1 MFTNQT
7 PYTDFHEL
15 NLDWVLKQLDIFKAE
30 LATLE
35 DKVYNRVMAEIQPQ
49 IDTIQNTV
57 NSLSASF
64 DTFKAEIRQQQLDF
78 ETQINNEIADLDRR
92 FLQLVNTVNSLIE
105 QTKLYSDIQNE
116 NLYNRIV
123 EDIASG
129 KIGLGNVIVINY
141 ITGEKMT
148 VQQMFDYLCMFH
160 LTNPITYTQLA
171 LKNNT
176 YTDLVSLN
184 ITYTDMIVNGN
195 VLIPTLP

>member
-15 NLDWVLKQLDIFKAE
+15 NLDWVLKQLDIFKSE

-35 DKVYNRVMAEIQPQ
+35 DKVYNRVMAKIQPQ

-57 NSLSASF
+57 NSLSTSF
-64 DTFKAEIRQQQLDF
+64 DSFKAEIRQQQLDF

-123 EDIASG
+123 EDIANG
-129 KIGLGNVIVINY
+129 TIGLGNVMVINY

-176 YTDLVSLN
+176 YTDLASLN